1 MDTHALTNIL
11 LFFTLFFGIISVLQ
25 ALANRFNF
33 PYTVLLLVAGFLSQG
48 IVHYFN
54 VQSHFHLEPQIIYY
68 ILLPL
73 LLFEAAMHINLHQFR
88 LQFWTITWISTFG
101 LIVSL
106 LIVGL
111 GMHFLIALPL
121 GMALLFGALISAT
134 DPIAVLS
141 IFKSLGAAN

>member
-88 LQFWTITWISTFG
+88 LQFFRPQD
-101 LIVSL
+101 
-106 LIVGL
+106 GL
-111 GMHFLIALPL
+111 GMQTLMDFLTQAFI
-121 GMALLFGALISAT
+121 GHS
-134 DPIAVLS
+134 
-141 IFKSLGAAN
+141 